1 MTDVQDEHLPLS
13 IIVAQVKSSVLHT
26 QLFLIG
32 TLFVCLYHYITY
44 NYLYKTS
51 LFFLNIWFALIS
63 ILLILGWAGTTFF
76 QLNQSR
82 SLSRLDLWT
91 QSLYFV
97 VGLALGLGVFVINAL
112 VPIDT
117 PYISSLHLIVFS
129 GLLLAVSQTLALA
142 FLTNRLRYFLAIF
155 VPSIIPIIFSG
166 VLFPGILTGF
176 PYFAFIL
183 FFVVIFCC
191 AYVLNRTHRDHTDV
205 MIKNRLLTDTH
216 DVHIHQLKQL
226 HQQLQQETDKSKEI
240 EMQMQ
245 MHNQLLEQKVK
256 ERTYDI
262 EQMNIHLENHTQNL
276 TLAHETAGIR
286 SWTWNIENRSFT
298 ITDFSN
304 AENDSIDQPFLI
316 HPEDLPAFTRAI
328 RLHLRNFSPR
338 YEATYRIKTH
348 QEWSWV
354 HDVGQVVARDPKTRK
369 AQRMVGIRR
378 NIQQEKKDQDRLK
391 LASSVLMQA
400 DEGIFVLNENLCY
413 VDVNPCFTEITGF
426 SIEQVMHKHLFDITK
441 TLSPSQ
447 HQIHL
452 NMAQQLIQESEF
464 DGELNEYFLSGREL
478 TLWVHINAVKD
489 DQHKIINYVGI
500 MTDLTERRK
509 QEQRLSYLENYDA
522 LTDLPN
528 RFYYNYQLHHY
539 LVSHSDAI
547 KQLAVIRLNIDRFRS
562 FNEFL
567 NNEAGD
573 ELLKQVAQR
582 LRQTNT
588 EALLIAY
595 LNNDDFA
602 IIYELSRHRPTIQHY
617 CKALIH
623 AFSQPFMIQGQEHI
637 ITISLGVAFYPEHGR
652 QIDNI
657 NHHAEQALVEAK
669 RLGGNAVKYYTKDKT
684 KVLNHGMHLERDL
697 RHAVKNHD
705 LMVYFQPKICC
716 HTHHIHGF
724 EALIRWRH
732 PEYGIISPEFFI
744 PLAEETSLISDIGR
758 FVLHETAR
766 HIREW
771 NDLGFEDICV
781 SVNVVAQQIHR
792 GQLLTDLDQALSA
805 YQISNRSLELEI
817 TESSLMN
824 NSDHV
829 KDILNAVKERNILIS
844 LDDFGTG
851 YSSLAY
857 LTEYPID
864 VLKIDRA
871 FISKIGDKK
880 QEAIVSAMI
889 AMGKT
894 MGLTLVAEG
903 VETLEQVKFLEQQ
916 GCDYLQGYY
925 FSKPLD
931 PIASTEYLKQHQFIP
946 V

>member
-13 IIVAQVKSSVLHT
+13 IVIAQVKSSVLHT

-32 TLFVCLYHYITY
+32 TLFVCLYEYITY
-44 NYLYKTS
+44 NYLYSTS
-51 LFFLNIWFALIS
+51 SFYLNIWFTLIS
-63 ILLILGWAGTTFF
+63 VLLVIGWAGTTFF
-76 QLNQSR
+76 QISQSD
-82 SLSRLDLWT
+82 SLAKLDLWI
-91 QSLYFV
+91 QSVCFA
-97 VGLALGLGVFVINAL
+97 VGLALGFGIFVINAL
-112 VPIDT
+112 IPIDT
-117 PYISSLHLIVFS
+117 PNISALHLIIFS
-129 GLLLAVSQTLALA
+129 SLLLTITHTLALV
-142 FLTNRLRYFLAIF
+142 FLSYHLRYFLAVF
-155 VPSIIPIIFSG
+155 VPSILPIIFS
-166 VLFPGILTGF
+166 VILFPGILSGF
-176 PYFAFIL
+176 PYIAFIL
-183 FFVVIFCC
+183 FFLIVLSC
-191 AYVLNRTHRDHTDV
+191 AYVLNKIHKRNAELR
-205 MIKNRLLTDTH
+205 INNRFLLDAQEKSTS
-216 DVHIHQLKQL
+216 QLNQL
-226 HQQLQQETDKSKEI
+226 HNQLHQETDKSKEI
-240 EMQMQ
+240 EMQLQ
-245 MHNQLLEQKVK
+245 LHNQLLEQKVR

-286 SWTWNIENRSFT
+286 SWTWNIENRSFI
-298 ITDFSN
+298 ITDLSSSHGESVDQNFS
-304 AENDSIDQPFLI
+304 I
-316 HPEDLPAFTRAI
+316 HPDDLPAFSHSL
-328 RLHLRNFSPR
+328 RLHLRNLTPR
-338 YEATYRIKTH
+338 YEATYRTQNN
-348 QEWSWV
+348 QEWTWV
-354 HDVGQVVARDPKTRK
+354 HDVGQVVSRDSKTKK

-378 NIQQEKKDQDRLK
+378 NIHQEKKDQDRLK

-400 DEGIFVLNENLCY
+400 EEGIFVLDENLCY
-413 VDVNPCFTEITGF
+413 VDVNPYFTKITGF
-426 SIEQVMHKHLFDITK
+426 SLEQIVHKHLFDITK
-441 TLSPSQ
+441 TLNSQQ
-447 HQIHL
+447 HQMHI
-452 NMAQQLIQESEF
+452 NMTQKLIQDSEF
-464 DGELNEYFLSGREL
+464 DGELTEYFLSDREL

-489 DQHKIINYVGI
+489 DQHKIINYIGI
-500 MTDLTERRK
+500 LTDLTERKK

-567 NNEAGD
+567 SNDAGD

-582 LRQTNT
+582 LRKTNP

-602 IIYELSRHRPTIQHY
+602 IIYELSRHRPNIQHY
-617 CKALIH
+617 CKALIQ
-623 AFSQPFMIQGQEHI
+623 AFSQPFTVQGQEHI

-657 NHHAEQALVEAK
+657 NQHAEQALVEAK
-669 RLGGNAVKYYTKDKT
+669 HLGGNAVKYYTKDKN
-684 KVLNHGMHLERDL
+684 KVLPHGMHLERDL

-705 LMVYFQPKICC
+705 LMVYFQPKIGC

-758 FVLHETAR
+758 FVLHQTAQQ
-766 HIREW
+766 IREW
-771 NDLGFEDICV
+771 NDLGFKDICV

-792 GQLLTDLDQALSA
+792 GQLLTDLDDALNT

-829 KDILNAVKERNILIS
+829 KDILNAVKERDILIS

-889 AMGKT
+889 AMGKA
-894 MGLTLVAEG
+894 MGLILVAEG

-931 PIASTEYLKQHQFIP
+931 SEASTEYLKQHKFIP